1 MLSVAVPLAI
11 VGEVMSHQDKIASLI
26 HDALLSHGSAAR
38 IKQLPLPL
46 TAAEASGTWMIML
59 HRVPSRLDVNA
70 ILHQAGMP
78 MTATLIIIHPPPLH
92 LKASSAAHVTL
103 PSFLGLCYACQLVM

>member
-11 VGEVMSHQDKIASLI
+11 VGEVMSHQDNIASLI
-26 HDALLSHGSAAR
+26 HDAVLSRGSVAR

-46 TAAEASGTWMIML
+46 TAAEGSGTWMIML
-59 HRVPSRLDVNA
+59 HRVPNRLDVNA

-78 MTATLIIIHPPPLH
+78 MTATLIIIQPPIALQGIISCSCCFAICPWAL
-92 LKASSAAHVTL
+92 LRLSS
-103 PSFLGLCYACQLVM
+103 